1 MAEWFKNMP
10 ESAKSFDDLQ
20 ADAMANYDRQ
30 LSFSDE
36 EVHVF
41 SQAYIEKY
49 RKLEYEFCKKTKLTS
64 LDISIM
70 LVAAALQTLRWYF
83 MDNKSLRFNTDKD
96 ADNAF
101 NGVFGKKGTIGEYLP
116 ADVASLLTD
125 HSVPYDTVKR
135 SARFKTIYPG
145 ESVGLS
151 GTNHRYKTLGHDPV
165 AGWIVGT
172 ANIATNTLAV
182 NDWSR
187 LFPSYHVKDNC
198 IDGKTSLS
206 NIMQWSYDIACDNP
220 EVIGLSF
227 LKQALHYSTD
237 VFTTQGLPLPGIN
250 SLSPEASKFLIGNGI
265 DVYSVTRG
273 MAMAALINKLV
284 EMFHKLFYN
293 EHSDGDPRLYEVRSR
308 KIVTYSNTLSS
319 VLNVGYVAVTKNFTK
334 LDVGGIIVTLWRI
347 LNDSKTVLEIK
358 KEFIEKTL
366 MGELQAEED
375 KVNSELAKMGYVF

>member
-10 ESAKSFDDLQ
+10 ESTKSFDDLQ

-49 RKLEYEFCKKTKLTS
+49 HKLEYEFCKKTKLTS

-83 MDNKSLRFNTDKD
+83 MDNKSLRFNSDSE
-96 ADNAF
+96 ADEAVE
-101 NGVFGKKGTIGEYLP
+101 GILGKTGEYLP
-116 ADVASLLTD
+116 ADVVTLLTD
-125 HSVPYDTVKR
+125 HSVPYDTVRR
-135 SARFKTIYPG
+135 SARFMAIYPG

-151 GTNHRYKTLGHDPV
+151 GTNHRYMTLGHDPV
-165 AGWIVGT
+165 AGWIFGT

-182 NDWSR
+182 NDLRR
-187 LFPSYHVKDNC
+187 LFPSYHVRDNC
-198 IDGKTSLS
+198 IDGKTSLCK
-206 NIMQWSYDIACDNP
+206 IMKWSGEILCDKP
-220 EVIGLSF
+220 EVMGLSF

-237 VFTTQGLPLPGIN
+237 VFTKQGLPIPVIN
-250 SLSPEASKFLIGNGI
+250 TLSTEASRFLIGNGI

-273 MAMAALINKLV
+273 MAMATLINKLV
-284 EMFHKLFYN
+284 EMFHKLFYD
-293 EHSDGDPRLYEVRSR
+293 EHTDGDPKLYEARSR
-308 KIVTYSNTLSS
+308 KIVAYSNTLSS
-319 VLNVGYVAVTKNFTK
+319 VLNVGYVAVTDDFTK

-347 LNDSKTVLEIK
+347 LTDSKTVLEIK

>member
-10 ESAKSFDDLQ
+10 ESTKSFDDLQ

-70 LVAAALQTLRWYF
+70 LVAAALQTLRWYL
-83 MDNKSLRFNTDKD
+83 MDNKSLRFNKDKD
-96 ADNAF
+96 GDEAIK
-101 NGVFGKKGTIGEYLP
+101 GIFGKEGTIGKYLP
-116 ADVASLLTD
+116 ADVQSLLTD
-125 HSVPYDTVKR
+125 HSVPYDATKR
-135 SARFKTIYPG
+135 SERFMTIYPG
-145 ESVGLS
+145 ESTGLS
-151 GTNHRYKTLGHDPV
+151 GANHRYKTLGHDPV
-165 AGWIVGT
+165 AGWIAGT
-172 ANIATNTLAV
+172 ANITTNTLTV
-182 NDWSR
+182 NEWSQ
-187 LFPSYHVKDNC
+187 LFPSYHVKNSH
-198 IDGKTSLS
+198 IDGKTSLPK
-206 NIMQWSYDIACDNP
+206 IMQWTWNMACDKP
-220 EVIGLSF
+220 EVVGLSF

-237 VFTTQGLPLPGIN
+237 VFTKQGLPLPGIN
-250 SLSPEASKFLIGNGI
+250 TVSPEASKFLIGNGI

-319 VLNVGYVAVTKNFTK
+319 VLNVGYVAATKDLTK

-347 LNDSKTVLEIK
+347 LTDTKTIMKIK
-358 KEFIEKTL
+358 TEFIEKTL

>member
-1 MAEWFKNMP
+1 MTEWFNSMP
-10 ESAKSFDDLQ
+10 KSTKGFDELQ
-20 ADAMANYDRQ
+20 AEAMAGYDKQ

-36 EVHVF
+36 EVRIF
-41 SQAYIEKY
+41 SQSYIEKY

-83 MDNKSLRFNTDKD
+83 MDNKSLRFKD
-96 ADNAF
+96 DDDGGKALKAI
-101 NGVFGKKGTIGEYLP
+101 FGEKGTVGKYLP

-125 HSVPYDTVKR
+125 YHVPYDTVER

-145 ESVGLS
+145 ESTGLS
-151 GTNHRYKTLGHDPV
+151 GNNHRYKTLGHDPV

-187 LFPSYHVKDNC
+187 LFPAYHVKDKC

-206 NIMQWSYDIACDNP
+206 KIMQWSYDIACDNP

-250 SLSPEASKFLIGNGI
+250 NLSPEASKFLIGNGI

-293 EHSDGDPRLYEVRSR
+293 EYSDGDPRLYEVRSR